1 MQLTPNVGVSPSL
14 RLACG
19 LCQATNRRNLVEKF
33 LARTGLGLLPVVRGL
48 RIARSKHRP
57 DMDIMWR
64 ARADD
69 ISSDQWRPRIVYRR
83 AALNRYD
90 AVVGVRKLN
99 FAVDSTTGS
108 KLGDGI
114 LLRRSFVLT
123 ICYRAEYAAVFVS
136 GNCSPA

>member
-1 MQLTPNVGVSPSL
+1 MQLTPNVGVSPSMG
-14 RLACG
+14 LASG
-19 LCQATNRRNLVEKF
+19 LYQATNRRNLVEKF
-33 LARTGLGLLPVVRGL
+33 LARTGLGLLPVVRRL

-57 DMDIMWR
+57 DVDIMWR

-69 ISSDQWRPRIVYRR
+69 IASDQWRPRIVYRR

-90 AVVGVRKLN
+90 AVIGVRKLN

-123 ICYRAEYAAVFVS
+123 ICYRVEYAAVFVS

>member
-1 MQLTPNVGVSPSL
+1 ML
-14 RLACG
+14 
-19 LCQATNRRNLVEKF
+19 EKF
-33 LARTGLGLLPVVRGL
+33 LARTGPGLLPVVRRL

-57 DMDIMWR
+57 DVGIVWR

-69 ISSDQWRPRIVYRR
+69 IASDQWRPRIVYRR

-90 AVVGVRKLN
+90 AVIGVRKLN
-99 FAVDSTTGS
+99 FAVDSTTGG

-114 LLRRSFVLT
+114 LLHSSFVLT
-123 ICYRAEYAAVFVS
+123 ICYRTEYAAVFVS